1 MGFTNLIL
9 LQSAYS
15 CSAHCPFFISVFPAP
30 LTLSFFFLP
39 LQLIC
44 CPRPP
49 SPLSLWLSAT
59 PRRFFLPPSLC
70 ITLFSLMGSLVNM
83 SLSLDLL
90 FTISSLIAVKL
101 MKWSTT
107 MTHSF
112 RCSLPCLQSF
122 MPPPFFLSIF
132 LLVSLLFLL
141 LDFES
146 LFLMVH
152 FSEYFTPLLA
162 VFDSSFFCARK
173 YISSLF
179 NSTDISQNP
188 F

>member
-1 MGFTNLIL
+1 MDFTNLIL
-9 LQSAYS
+9 FQSAYS
-15 CSAHCPFFISVFPAP
+15 CSAHCPFFISFFLAP
-30 LTLSFFFLP
+30 LTLSSFFLP

-44 CPRPP
+44 CPQPP
-49 SPLSLWLSAT
+49 SRLPMWLSAT
-59 PRRFFLPPSLC
+59 PRHFFLPPFLC

-107 MTHSF
+107 MTHPF

-122 MPPPFFLSIF
+122 MPHPFFLNIF
-132 LLVSLLFLL
+132 LLVSLFLYF
-141 LDFES
+141 DFES

-152 FSEYFTPLLA
+152 VSNYFTPLSA
-162 VFDSSFFCARK
+162 VFDSSVFVH
-173 YISSLF
+173 
-179 NSTDISQNP
+179 SQ
-188 F
+188 